1 MKYYILLLL
10 GVAFWSGNYVL
21 GRFISSD
28 IEPLQLAFY
37 RWITVCLILS
47 PILIL
52 KYKKLYLAFKNS
64 PKILISQSVLGITA
78 FNTFLYYGVQTTTA
92 TNALLINSSTPMIIV
107 LISFLILN
115 TSISKT
121 QLLGIILS
129 TIGVLFLVLKGD
141 FVNILEFKTTN
152 GDLWIILACFVW
164 ALYTVLLKFKTDD
177 LRPFEFFTL
186 TTFIGT
192 TILSIPFF
200 IFSSDFSLSFIE
212 KSEVLYS
219 LLYIVIFPS
228 ILSFYFWNISTLKL
242 TANVTGQF
250 THFMPIFGAIF
261 AYFLLGE
268 RLETYHL
275 IGFSLIILGIYISVL
290 FKKLKS

>member
-21 GRFISSD
+21 GRFVSSD

-37 RWITVCLILS
+37 RWILVCLILF

-52 KYKKLYLAFKNS
+52 KYKRLYLAFKNS
-64 PKILISQSVLGITA
+64 PKMLILQSALGITA

-107 LISFLILN
+107 LISFLILK
-115 TSISKT
+115 TSISKI
-121 QLLGIILS
+121 QLFGILLS
-129 TIGVLFLVLKGD
+129 TLGVLFLVLKGD
-141 FVNILEFKTTN
+141 FINILELKTTT
-152 GDLWIILACFVW
+152 GDLWIIMSSFIW
-164 ALYTVLLKFKTDD
+164 ALYTVLLKFKTDS
-177 LRPFEFFTL
+177 LEPFEFFAL

-192 TILSIPFF
+192 AILSIPFF
-200 IFSSDFSLSFIE
+200 IFVSDYSISFIE

-219 LLYIVIFPS
+219 LSYIVIFPS
-228 ILSFYFWNISTLKL
+228 ILSFYFWNISTSKL

-268 RLETYHL
+268 TLQAYHF
-275 IGFSLIILGIYISVL
+275 IGFLLIILGIYISVL
-290 FKKLKS
+290 FKKLRS